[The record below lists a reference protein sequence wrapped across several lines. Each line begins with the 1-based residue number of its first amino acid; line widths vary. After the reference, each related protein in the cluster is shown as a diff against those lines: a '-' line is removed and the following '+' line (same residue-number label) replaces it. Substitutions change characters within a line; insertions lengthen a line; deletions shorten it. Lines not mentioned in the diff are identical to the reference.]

1 MKGEKPVKSFFDKF
15 KNKREN
21 KPTLSLINEEGEEV
35 FDAKSMLKITEE
47 FYKKLF
53 SQREVSQ
60 SVINFFLNYISP
72 VSSSSGYMQKLLAPF
87 TFQELLDAIIS
98 FINGRSPGPD
108 GISVE
113 FYKRVY
119 EIIKYDLLRMFNL
132 FLAGA
137 RIPAKFKAGL
147 IARIPKD
154 GPSNLVEN
162 ARPITMLNTD
172 YKIYTKMISTRLDP
186 ILKEII
192 HDSQ

>member
-1 MKGEKPVKSFFDKF
+1 
-15 KNKREN
+15 
-21 KPTLSLINEEGEEV
+21 
-35 FDAKSMLKITEE
+35 
-47 FYKKLF
+47 
-53 SQREVSQ
+53 
-60 SVINFFLNYISP
+60 
-72 VSSSSGYMQKLLAPF
+72 
-87 TFQELLDAIIS
+87 
-98 FINGRSPGPD
+98 
-108 GISVE
+108 
-113 FYKRVY
+113 
-119 EIIKYDLLRMFNL
+119 MFNL

-192 HDSQ
+192 HDECNVLCKEIQESLRARAQYG